1 MVQPSKKPLWTNLEI
16 SQRNRPAE
24 PGRRTTTPSTGR
36 ALRTAQKRSQ
46 EESSSSSSTEERG
59 RKIRRTDHLSS
70 YYNPENDS
78 PSTSSVGSR
87 TTIYIASDTEEE
99 EQKLNREICD
109 LYQQIKIKKERIEK
123 IRIERAVRKREL
135 EIRRETRRWLPTLNS
150 VDRVRN
156 EIINNISSDSDSDD
170 DIFEDF
176 PSAEELLQSIIDG
189 KDNNSSDSTNKN
201 NNTSNLDG
209 VD

>member
-1 MVQPSKKPLWTNLEI
+1 MVLPGKNALWTNLGNV
-16 SQRNRPAE
+16 QRTRPIE
-24 PGRRTTTPSTGR
+24 PRGRTTSSSSSRT
-36 ALRTAQKRSQ
+36 LRPTQKRSQ
-46 EESSSSSSTEERG
+46 EEVPPTNEDRN
-59 RKIRRTDHLSS
+59 KKLRRTDTFSNYFNS
-70 YYNPENDS
+70 ENDS

-135 EIRRETRRWLPTLNS
+135 EIRRETRRWLPTLNN

-156 EIINNISSDSDSDD
+156 EIINNISSSSESDNDE
-170 DIFEDF
+170 DIFDDF

-201 NNTSNLDG
+201 NNTSNLDN